1 MKNLIY
7 LFLAC
12 MMSLVVA
19 SCGGRSNSS
28 EADKI
33 AQLEDSIRKIQSSK
47 PQESV
52 NESTDKHS
60 AVVSDTYKQAES
72 ENGTPRQE
80 EQGLKGASSR
90 NDFPSVL
97 SGTTWM
103 TDQQESKEDSK
114 FEFKGNTAI
123 VYNSKPRWNY
133 DDPLEWYNAGPNGY
147 DNPPYVITF
156 YGIQEPRKGYYKI
169 NYRKDPSGN
178 TGMFNFEIK
187 GNKFYYVRGGKHIL
201 LKEI

>member
-1 MKNLIY
+1 MKKY
-7 LFLAC
+7 LYIFMSCMLAVL
-12 MMSLVVA
+12 MVG
-19 SCGGRSNSS
+19 CGGRSNST
-28 EADKI
+28 EADRI
-33 AQLEDSIRKIQSSK
+33 AQLEDSIRKIQS
-47 PQESV
+47 
-52 NESTDKHS
+52 DKALEPIGERVIVAS
-60 AVVSDTYKQAES
+60 ETYKKVNVEEDA
-72 ENGTPRQE
+72 PKRE

-103 TDQQESKEDSK
+103 TDQQDSNVDRK

-156 YGIQEPRKGYYKI
+156 HAIKEPRKGYYNI

-178 TGMFNFEIK
+178 TGMFNFEVK
-187 GNKFYYVRGGKHIL
+187 GNKFYLVERGGKYIL